1 MGDPILV
8 ATAALGLSLA
18 VSAIRLIHWF
28 IHSDPKAVVRA
39 ARFIAIGLAALS
51 IPLLLVLLVTQQ
63 WAAAI
68 GLAAVMLFVV
78 AWYGPRLLQQPFRLL
93 DPDPK
98 DRLPAAARAERM
110 AGGSAAVDA
119 ELVERAAAVL
129 EEYLRRNAGADPR
142 VKRRAYTVARRGN
155 ASANGRDNDSDHD
168 RDLDDEGALDIDAMS
183 QAEALAILGLGHDA
197 QEADIREA
205 HRRLVQLIHPDRGG
219 SHYLT
224 VKLNQAKAVLLRE
237 TGDRPHPA
245 ATGPSRRASGRR
257 AQRRQHS

>member
-8 ATAALGLSLA
+8 ASAALGLSLA

-28 IHSDPKAVVRA
+28 IHSDPKVVVRA
-39 ARFIAIGLAALS
+39 ARWAAIGLAALS
-51 IPLLLVLLVTQQ
+51 LPLLLALLVGQQ

-68 GLAAVMLFVV
+68 GLAAVMLLVV
-78 AWYGPRLLQQPFRLL
+78 AWYGPRLVQQPFRLL
-93 DPDPK
+93 DPAPEGK
-98 DRLPAAARAERM
+98 LPATAN
-110 AGGSAAVDA
+110 AGHATDGNAVVDA
-119 ELVERAAAVL
+119 ELAERAAAVL
-129 EEYLRRNAGADPR
+129 EKYLRRSADAHAHAR
-142 VKRRAYTVARRGN
+142 VNGKAKIVARRGN
-155 ASANGRDNDSDHD
+155 GSASANGHDSDVD
-168 RDLDDEGALDIDAMS
+168 QDDDVGIDTMS
-183 QAEALAILGLGHDA
+183 QAEALAILGLDPGA

-245 ATGPSRRASGRR
+245 SSGPVRKASARRT
-257 AQRRQHS
+257 QRRQNS

>member
-18 VSAIRLIHWF
+18 VSVVRLIHWF

-68 GLAAVMLFVV
+68 GLAAIMLLAV

-98 DRLPAAARAERM
+98 GRLPTAESAEHM
-110 AGGSAAVDA
+110 AGGNAVADA
-119 ELVERAAAVL
+119 ELIERAAAVL
-129 EEYLRRNAGADPR
+129 EEYLRRNAGANTR
-142 VKRRAYTVARRGN
+142 VKRRASTVARRSN
-155 ASANGRDNDSDHD
+155 ASASANGHDNPD
-168 RDLDDEGALDIDAMS
+168 RDFDDDGALDVDAMS
-183 QAEALAILGLGHDA
+183 QAEALAILGLDQDA

-245 ATGPSRRASGRR
+245 ATGPARRPSARR
-257 AQRRQHS
+257 AQRRQDS

>member
-1 MGDPILV
+1 LMGDPILV

-28 IHSDPKAVVRA
+28 IHSDPKVVVRA
-39 ARFIAIGLAALS
+39 ARWAAIGLAALS
-51 IPLLLVLLVTQQ
+51 LPLLLGLLVSQQ

-68 GLAAVMLFVV
+68 GLAALMLLVV

-98 DRLPAAARAERM
+98 GRLPVAANAEYA
-110 AGGSAAVDA
+110 AGGNAVMDV
-119 ELVERAAAVL
+119 ELAERAAAVL
-129 EEYLRRNAGADPR
+129 EEYLRHNAGA
-142 VKRRAYTVARRGN
+142 RARINGRAKTVARRGN
-155 ASANGRDNDSDHD
+155 GSSSANGHDSDHD
-168 RDLDDEGALDIDAMS
+168 EELDIDTMS
-183 QAEALAILGLGHDA
+183 QAEALAILGLDHSA
-197 QEADIREA
+197 QEADICEA

-245 ATGPSRRASGRR
+245 SSGPVRKASARRT
-257 AQRRQHS
+257 QRRQHS

>member
-18 VSAIRLIHWF
+18 VSAVRLIHWF

-39 ARFIAIGLAALS
+39 ARWAAIGLAALS
-51 IPLLLVLLVTQQ
+51 LPLLLGLLVSQQ

-68 GLAAVMLFVV
+68 GLAALMLLVV

-93 DPDPK
+93 DLDPEG
-98 DRLPAAARAERM
+98 RSPAAANAEHM
-110 AGGSAAVDA
+110 AGGNAVMDA
-119 ELVERAAAVL
+119 ELAERAAAVL
-129 EEYLRRNAGADPR
+129 EEYLRRNAGAHAR
-142 VKRRAYTVARRGN
+142 INGRAKTVARRGN
-155 ASANGRDNDSDHD
+155 GSSSANGHDNDSDHD
-168 RDLDDEGALDIDAMS
+168 EDLDLHTMS
-183 QAEALAILGLGHDA
+183 QAEALAILGLDQDA

-237 TGDRPHPA
+237 AGDRPHPA
-245 ATGPSRRASGRR
+245 SSGPVRKASARRT
-257 AQRRQHS
+257 QRRQHS